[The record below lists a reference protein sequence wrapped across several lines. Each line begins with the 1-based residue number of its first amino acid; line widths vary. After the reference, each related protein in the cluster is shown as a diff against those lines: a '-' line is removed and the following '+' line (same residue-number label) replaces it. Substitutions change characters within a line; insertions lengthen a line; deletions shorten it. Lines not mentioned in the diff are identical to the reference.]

1 MSGYF
6 SYALYMG
13 SSLKYLPI
21 TLNPILKVN
30 NTKIDISLL
39 NKDYDSYV
47 LTNNDKNRIKPLKDI
62 VRDND
67 INFKFFV
74 TISPYKFIVDNHEGR
89 TFISD
94 CNKFLRTK
102 IRKFYKSD
110 IKLFF
115 FTEKYSDPSSKHYG
129 GLHRHFL
136 IEDAP
141 LDRWQNPT
149 KSMINFL
156 EKFAPEA
163 IFASKFG
170 GEVSD
175 LHKIEL
181 LKRVCRLSDETP
193 NGERG
198 LDIRPIHNEQ
208 KLLGYLTKQIKS
220 LDDFKDVIDIANSD
234 YLNNPTRK
242 ANEAFIKSTFNRSN
256 PLFTGVN

>member
-1 MSGYF
+1 M
-6 SYALYMG
+6 
-13 SSLKYLPI
+13 
-21 TLNPILKVN
+21 
-30 NTKIDISLL
+30 
-39 NKDYDSYV
+39 
-47 LTNNDKNRIKPLKDI
+47 
-62 VRDND
+62 
-67 INFKFFV
+67 
-74 TISPYKFIVDNHEGR
+74 
-89 TFISD
+89 
-94 CNKFLRTK
+94 
-102 IRKFYKSD
+102 
-110 IKLFF
+110 
-115 FTEKYSDPSSKHYG
+115 
-129 GLHRHFL
+129 HRHFL

-149 KSMINFL
+149 NSMINFL
-156 EKFAPEA
+156 MQFAPEA
-163 IFASKFG
+163 IFSSKFG

-181 LKRVCRLSDETP
+181 LKRVCRLSAETP

-220 LDDFKDVIDIANSD
+220 LDNFKDVIDIANSD